1 MNSPHMNGLRFDAQA
16 TLSPYE
22 RHYQYRLSSSPNEVK
37 ETSLLALFG
46 KYGDLLWN
54 NGSHKYNVTNFIGEL
69 HDLLECPSFSVFS
82 QDMLDELTGKL
93 RKRGNSNATI
103 NRKMAALSK
112 LLRKANKM
120 GDVHSLPE
128 FKQQKEKAGRIRFLD
143 HDEESALFSQIRSH
157 SDLYARFCIFLV
169 DTGARLSE
177 GLDLRWGDLTDS
189 RATFWVT
196 KSGRSR
202 SVPLTRRAT
211 QAISASDR
219 RAPGPFASIDQQRF
233 RTAWHN
239 AKEAVGLGHDKD
251 VVPHILRHTCASR
264 LVQGGI
270 DIRRVQMWL
279 GHQTLSMT
287 MRYAHLASHDLEMCV
302 PILERAASGKK

>member
-1 MNSPHMNGLRFDAQA
+1 MNSLHTSGMRFDTQA
-16 TLSPYE
+16 SLSPYE
-22 RHYQYRLSSSPNEVK
+22 RHYQYRLSSSPSEVK
-37 ETSLLALFG
+37 ETSLKILFG
-46 KYGDLLWN
+46 KYGDILWN

-69 HDLLECPSFSVFS
+69 NDLLEVPSFSVFS
-82 QDMLDELTGKL
+82 QEMLDELIGKL

-128 FKQQKEKAGRIRFLD
+128 FKRQKESAGRIRFLD

-157 SDLYARFCIFLV
+157 SELYARFCIFLV

-177 GLDLRWGDLTDS
+177 GLDLRWGDLTDT

-202 SVPLTRRAT
+202 SVPLTRRAAL
-211 QAISASDR
+211 AITASDR
-219 RAPGPFASIDQQRF
+219 RKPGPFSDIDQQRF
-233 RTAWHN
+233 RTAWHQ
-239 AKEAVGLGHDKD
+239 AKEVVGLGDDKD

-270 DIRRVQMWL
+270 DIRRV
-279 GHQTLSMT
+279 
-287 MRYAHLASHDLEMCV
+287 
-302 PILERAASGKK
+302 

>member
-1 MNSPHMNGLRFDAQA
+1 MNSLHTSGMRFDTQA
-16 TLSPYE
+16 SLSPYE
-22 RHYQYRLSSSPNEVK
+22 RHYQYRLSSSPSEVK
-37 ETSLLALFG
+37 ETSLKILFG
-46 KYGDLLWN
+46 KYGDILWN

-69 HDLLECPSFSVFS
+69 NDLLEVPSFSVFS
-82 QDMLDELTGKL
+82 QEMLDELIGKL

-128 FKQQKEKAGRIRFLD
+128 FKRQKESAGRIRFLD

-157 SDLYARFCIFLV
+157 SELYARFCIFLV

-177 GLDLRWGDLTDS
+177 GLDLRWGDLTDT

-202 SVPLTRRAT
+202 SVPLTRRAAL
-211 QAISASDR
+211 AITASDR
-219 RAPGPFASIDQQRF
+219 RKPGPFSDIDQQRF
-233 RTAWHN
+233 RTAWHQ
-239 AKEAVGLGHDKD
+239 AKEVVGLGDDKD

-270 DIRRVQMWL
+270 DIRRVRMWL

-287 MRYAHLASHDLEMCV
+287 MRYAHLASHDLEMCIPV
-302 PILERAASGKK
+302 LERASAGK